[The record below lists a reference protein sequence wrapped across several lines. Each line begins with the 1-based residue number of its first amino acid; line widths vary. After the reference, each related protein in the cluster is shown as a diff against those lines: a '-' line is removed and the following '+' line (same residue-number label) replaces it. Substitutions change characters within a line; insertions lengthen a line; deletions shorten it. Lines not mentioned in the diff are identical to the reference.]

1 MGEPT
6 PTGSWHGRF
15 RKRGDQRSFYLALL
29 ASGVFHLSMVTI
41 FNIVIYFPRHDTSFY
56 EFTIVPLSI
65 PAPVSEG
72 NSEDSSEVERDGL
85 GGEKLALRGGT
96 GATLPAIQ
104 LPTLEFAELERLRV
118 RQEGLQSLSRYDDL
132 FQAPTDDSWSRFS
145 RGLSGMS
152 RSLSRLRL
160 SGESGGTSEP
170 GFMLPARQERIV
182 HRPAEGFEAGLVWST
197 EPRDRKL
204 LFAPPIEALW
214 DVDVTAMQRPIELV
228 LQVNALGRVVNVFSP
243 NLDERELVD
252 AIQMTALQ
260 YRFEPLSL
268 EEGGKQT
275 ATVRIVREGSRAA
288 P

>member
-1 MGEPT
+1 
-6 PTGSWHGRF
+6 
-15 RKRGDQRSFYLALL
+15 
-29 ASGVFHLSMVTI
+29 LSMVTI
-41 FNIVIYFPRHDTSFY
+41 FNIVVYFPRHDTSFY
-56 EFTIVPLSI
+56 EFTIVPLNI
-65 PAPVSEG
+65 PESAPEG
-72 NSEDSSEVERDGL
+72 PGEGSSEIERDGL

-96 GATLPAIQ
+96 GAALPVIQ

-132 FQAPTDDSWSRFS
+132 FQAPVDDSWSRFS

-160 SGESGGTSEP
+160 SGGSDGTLESGLILPTS
-170 GFMLPARQERIV
+170 QERIV
-182 HRPAEGFEAGLVWST
+182 HRPAEGFEAGLIWST

-214 DVDVTAMQRPIELV
+214 NVDGTSLQRPIEIV

-243 NLDERELVD
+243 NVDERELVD

-268 EEGGKQT
+268 DEAGNQT
-275 ATVRIVREGSRAA
+275 ATVRIVREGNGVA